1 MRILSMFV
9 LAALLLSSGKEGET
23 DGKVPHGLMCELLSR
38 PDLSVITNPRPGFS
52 WIVPSTASQDFQTA
66 YQIMVAG
73 TLPDMLQQRNMVWDS
88 GKVPSSE
95 SSHVAY
101 DGSPLLPLSS
111 YWWKVRTWNASGEA
125 SGWSSPQKFNTGE
138 LYREKKWPGE
148 SRWVRVEL
156 PRGESIWTFENRH
169 PIEYHETDAVRT
181 SSSGHSLFFDFGRSA
196 FACPKIEYTLESSGK
211 SKSADTL
218 WVLLGEKA
226 VGDSIDQLPGGGV
239 LFRKYPFPLKS
250 GHHTETLELPRFV
263 PRYPHSQAMPDH
275 MPEVIPFRFIEIQA
289 DIPGLKI
296 NRVIQNG
303 LYYHFDEHASY
314 FSCSDQRLND
324 IYDLCRYSVKV
335 NTFNGDYAASQ
346 RERMMYEADCYIHQM
361 CHYAVDREYAIAR
374 YSLENMIFHATWP
387 TEWILHT
394 ILMAWADYMHT
405 GDTTIPEKYF
415 NELEAKL
422 MLGLASENYLISTR
436 TGKQTPEFLQSIHFN
451 GKELRDIV
459 DWPHGGMGL
468 VETNGETDNFD
479 FTDYNAV
486 VNAFHYR
493 ALVLMSEMAAAVG
506 RNEKAERFAER
517 AVLVRKSFTEAFY
530 NSEKGVYVDGIGSE
544 HASIHSN
551 MYALAFGLVD
561 EPHKPGVIAY
571 VKYKGMACGVYGA
584 NYLMEA
590 LFNERETKHAFSLLT
605 SDGERSWLNM
615 LRVGSTMTTEA
626 WDNRYKSN
634 NGWSHAWSASPAHII
649 PRKIMGVE
657 PLQPGFKEIL
667 IAPRPAELSF
677 ANCKV
682 PTIRGPV
689 KVEFKQAP
697 GRYFTIRFEI
707 PAGTRAKF
715 IIPEGYAQG
724 EIFLNGFKATPEL
737 SDGEYFLYT
746 DANINQIQISKP

>member
-1 MRILSMFV
+1 MKILI
-9 LAALLLSSGKEGET
+9 LLFLVAYLTTSGKEGEA
-23 DGKVPHGLMCELLSR
+23 DGKVPSGLMCELLSR
-38 PDLSVITNPRPGFS
+38 PDLSVITNPRPAFS
-52 WIVPSTASQDFQTA
+52 WIVPSAGSQDFQSA
-66 YQIMVAG
+66 YQIMAAVN
-73 TLPDMLQQRNMVWDS
+73 LPDLLQNRNLVWDS
-88 GKVPSSE
+88 EKVLSSE
-95 SSHVAY
+95 SSHVTY
-101 DGSPLLPLSS
+101 EGKPLQPLSS
-111 YWWKVRTWNASGEA
+111 CWWKVRTWNASGEG

-138 LYREKKWPGE
+138 LGRERKWPGE
-148 SRWVRVEL
+148 SRWVKVEL
-156 PRGESIWTFENRH
+156 PRGEWIWTFENRH
-169 PIEYHETDAVRT
+169 PIDYHETEAVKT
-181 SSSGHSLFFDFGRSA
+181 SSSGNRLFFDFGRSA
-196 FACPKIEYTLESSGK
+196 FACPQIEYTLEASEK
-211 SKSADTL
+211 SKSVDTI
-218 WVLLGEKA
+218 WVFLGEKS
-226 VGDSIDQLPGGGV
+226 VGDSVDQLPGGGV
-239 LFRKYPFPLKS
+239 LFRKYPFPVKP
-250 GHHTETLELPRFV
+250 GHHIETLELPRFV
-263 PRYPHSQAMPDH
+263 PRYPHSQAMPEH
-275 MPEVIPFRFIEIQA
+275 MPEVIPFRYLEILTA
-289 DIPGLKI
+289 IPGLKI
-296 NRVIQNG
+296 NQVTQMG
-303 LYYHFDEHASY
+303 LYYHFDEQASS
-314 FSCSDQRLND
+314 FSSSDQRLND

-415 NELEAKL
+415 HELEAKL

-468 VETNGETDNFD
+468 METNGETDNFD
-479 FTDYNAV
+479 FTDYNSV

-493 ALVLMSEMAAAVG
+493 ALVVMSEMASAIG
-506 RNEKAERFAER
+506 RNDKAKSFAER
-517 AVLVRKSFTEAFY
+517 GAKVRQSFNEAFF
-530 NSEKGVYVDGIGSE
+530 NTERGVYVDGIGSD

-551 MYALAFGLVD
+551 MFALAFGLVD
-561 EPHKPGVIAY
+561 ESRKPGVLDYI
-571 VKYKGMACGVYGA
+571 KSKGMACGVYGA

-634 NGWSHAWSASPAHII
+634 NGWSHAWSASPSHII

-657 PLQPGFKEIL
+657 PLKPGYKEIL
-667 IAPRPAELSF
+667 IAPRPGDLSF
-677 ANCKV
+677 ATCKV
-682 PTIRGPV
+682 PTIKGPV

-697 GRYFTIRFEI
+697 GRYFSIRFQI
-707 PAGTRAKF
+707 PANTRAKF
-715 IIPEGYAQG
+715 IIPEGYSHG
-724 EIFLNGFKATPEL
+724 EIFLNGFKTSPEL
-737 SDGEYFLYT
+737 AGGEYYLYT
-746 DANINQIQISKP
+746 DLNINHIQISKL